1 MANTK
6 NNVQPQVVTTT
17 TTVSN
22 RRGRRRRR
30 RANRIPPATTT
41 TVRRTKVTKSSA
53 RPRRRRNNRV
63 SNFNQQGSSIFKQ
76 KITATLGTVGS
87 NQGDKIELE
96 MAALLNPAL
105 TKDSTGANGYGP
117 LQMYAANY
125 NMWRVDNILIKLTP
139 LVGASAVS
147 GTAVRVSLN
156 NAATPGSPSWS
167 ALGAR
172 KHKDTSPGKPMTM
185 RIPGSALAGPKDGW
199 FLTNTKS
206 EAHMCIGG
214 SIEIHT
220 LGQTMSTY
228 QAKVF
233 TGPLFLCEMTAVWL
247 FKNYNPTPGMLNLV
261 KTDAL
266 EQPEQI
272 KIHSKPGEP
281 ILISVPAA
289 SSFARV
295 AGGINVAADAP
306 PSEII
311 WQICDTTV
319 DLLKGALPAPF
330 AWLFQAGWWFVKRIA
345 NKKKTGESIPGEPDP
360 NEVTFQ
366 VFQSI
371 SDAQNNIPCIATS
384 EAASTN
390 INITGL
396 EITQI
401 TPGNLGQP
409 QESFLSLRKIPDI
422 TLDQIEITS
431 HPLLGQPAYN
441 GHIFTQVPNSCFV
454 AQRAVGT
461 PLSKVYSYIAWH
473 LNNPVFTQNGNEI
486 NPAQIS
492 SNPYPILHKDGSNFR
507 EIGTVFAAGYAPI
520 GQTPDYN
527 WTTVLWRS
535 NVTEQ
540 VKIRGQTG
548 TTDRFVFVQP
558 TQSQN
563 TSSPPTTVYNVT
575 LTNQMSMPERRVP
588 LVAGEWYLSSFVTYR
603 GAVEFTNYG
612 VPFYHSLQNPTTAT
626 SQYDIGRPVFEVGA
640 AMQTSMPLILQPPST
655 QTAPALTSSE
665 LTQLRL
671 LLAPRADYPP
681 SEYDN
686 MDMPPLE
693 GEEEEIQGAVGDTES
708 SLDTGNWVEFGYRKR
723 PPTPFSPI
731 GEEEEDEEESD
742 LDDDDYAEPPV
753 VIKNLLTPE
762 AKDLY
767 GHLRQKGLSH
777 EQATN
782 AAQAA
787 FPHIALEAWDATYHN
802 AMVDGLSPP
811 TARDCA
817 WKAVSDFLS

>member
-1 MANTK
+1 MANNQK
-6 NNVQPQVVTTT
+6 NVQPQVVTTT

-22 RRGRRRRR
+22 RRGGRRRR
-30 RANRIPPATTT
+30 RANRTPPTTTT
-41 TVRRTKVTKSSA
+41 TVRKTKITKPPT
-53 RPRRRRNNRV
+53 RPRRRRNNRPRA
-63 SNFNQQGSSIFKQ
+63 FNQQGGSFFKQ
-76 KITATLGTVGS
+76 RITATLGTVGS
-87 NQGDKIELE
+87 NQGEKIELE

-125 NMWRVDNILIKLTP
+125 NMWRVENIVIRLTP

-172 KHKDTSPGKPMTM
+172 RHKDTSPGKPMVM

-220 LGQTMSTY
+220 LGKTMSTY
-228 QAKVF
+228 QAQVF
-233 TGPLFLCEMTAVWL
+233 AGPLFLCEMTAVWL
-247 FKNYNPTPGMLNLV
+247 FKNYNPTPGMMNLV

-281 ILISVPAA
+281 ILISVPAT
-289 SSFARV
+289 SSFART

-319 DLLKGALPAPF
+319 DLLKGALPTPF

-345 NKKKTGESIPGEPDP
+345 NKKKVGGSVDGEPDAG
-360 NEVTFQ
+360 EVTFQ

-371 SDAQNNIPCIATS
+371 SDAQNNVPCIATS

-390 INITGL
+390 VNITGL

-409 QESFLSLRKIPDI
+409 QESLMNLRKLPDFTADPITIISPSLLNQSPLVASLHTRVPTACMVAQSVGPDQKKTYSYSIRKLSNPIFLQGDNVVDPTQMPIHSYPIFRKEGGKFYEVGTVYAAQHAAVAGSSNLHWTTCLWQATITGPIKFLSDRTESDQFISVSTTINPNPTNLPSFTE
-422 TLDQIEITS
+422 TLNVTQTISLAETI
-431 HPLLGQPAYN
+431 
-441 GHIFTQVPNSCFV
+441 TQV
-454 AQRAVGT
+454 Q
-461 PLSKVYSYIAWH
+461 
-473 LNNPVFTQNGNEI
+473 
-486 NPAQIS
+486 
-492 SNPYPILHKDGSNFR
+492 
-507 EIGTVFAAGYAPI
+507 
-520 GQTPDYN
+520 
-527 WTTVLWRS
+527 
-535 NVTEQ
+535 
-540 VKIRGQTG
+540 
-548 TTDRFVFVQP
+548 
-558 TQSQN
+558 
-563 TSSPPTTVYNVT
+563 
-575 LTNQMSMPERRVP
+575 
-588 LVAGEWYLSSFVTYR
+588 AGEWYLSVFASR
-603 GAVEFTNYG
+603 GTTPEFTNYG
-612 VPFYHSLQNPTTAT
+612 VSYYWGTTTMQQTTVEPTFDAYDVGVIATTA
-626 SQYDIGRPVFEVGA
+626 
-640 AMQTSMPLILQPPST
+640 QP
-655 QTAPALTSSE
+655 
-665 LTQLRL
+665 LRL
-671 LLAPRADYPP
+671 QIPTATDQLTTAEIHALKSLISGPAP
-681 SEYDN
+681 SEVV
-686 MDMPPLE
+686 
-693 GEEEEIQGAVGDTES
+693 EEEDEDLQGAVGGVEPSIDTR
-708 SLDTGNWVEFGYRKR
+708 NWVEFGHRKR

-731 GEEEEDEEESD
+731 EEEEEDEEEDSD
-742 LDDDDYAEPPV
+742 LDDEDYSEPPV

-762 AKDLY
+762 AKELY
-767 GHLRQKGLSH
+767 GDLRRRGLSH

-787 FPHIALEAWDATYHN
+787 FPHFALEAWDAAYHN
-802 AMVDGLSPP
+802 AMADGLSPP

-817 WKAVSDFLS
+817 WRAVSDFLS

>member
-30 RANRIPPATTT
+30 RANRIPPTTTT
-41 TVRRTKVTKSSA
+41 TVRRTKITKPPS
-53 RPRRRRNNRV
+53 RPRRRRNNRPG
-63 SNFNQQGSSIFKQ
+63 NFNQQGGSIFRQ

-247 FKNYNPTPGMLNLV
+247 FKNYNPTPGMMNLV
-261 KTDAL
+261 KTEAL

-319 DLLKGALPAPF
+319 DLLKGALPVPF

-371 SDAQNNIPCIATS
+371 SDAQNNVPCIATS

-390 INITGL
+390 VNITGL

-409 QESFLSLRKIPDI
+409 QESLLSLRKIPDY
-422 TLDQIEITS
+422 TLDPIKITS
-431 HPLLGQPAYN
+431 EPQLGQSAFY
-441 GHIFTQVPNSCFV
+441 GHILTSVPTNAFV
-454 AQRAVGT
+454 AQKAVGQ
-461 PLSKVYSYIAWH
+461 PKSKVYSYVAWH
-473 LNNPVFTQNGNEI
+473 LNHPVFTQNGVEV
-486 NPAQIS
+486 NPAQLS
-492 SNPYPILHKDGSNFR
+492 SNPYPMLFKNNR
-507 EIGTVFAAGYAPI
+507 TYEEIGTVFAAGYAPI
-520 GQTPDYN
+520 GLPTAYH
-527 WTTVLWRS
+527 WTTVLWRA
-535 NVTEQ
+535 NVTKQ
-540 VKIRGQTG
+540 LTIQGSTSA
-548 TTDRFVFVQP
+548 TDRFLFVQP

-563 TSSPPTTVYNVT
+563 STNLPTTVYTVT
-575 LTNQMSMPERRVP
+575 LTNQIQMPARNIP
-588 LVAGEWYLSSFVTYR
+588 ITQGEWYLSSFVAF
-603 GAVEFTNYG
+603 GGQIEFTNYG
-612 VPFYHSLQNPTTAT
+612 VPFYYSTTNPTSASST
-626 SQYDIGRPVFEVGA
+626 YEVGRPAFDVGA
-640 AMQTSMPLILQPPST
+640 AMQSSM
-655 QTAPALTSSE
+655 ALTLSPPAE
-665 LTQLRL
+665 GTTALTMREVEQLRQL
-671 LLAPRADYPP
+671 IAPINDYSL

-686 MDMPPLE
+686 MPPLE
-693 GEEEEIQGAVGDTES
+693 GEDDEEQGAAGDAES
-708 SLDTGNWVEFGYRKR
+708 QRDVKNWVEFGYMKR

-731 GEEEEDEEESD
+731 EEEEEDVESD

-787 FPHIALEAWDATYHN
+787 FPHIALEAWDAAYHN
-802 AMVDGLSPP
+802 AMADGLSPP